1 MEPRSKLTSCI
12 RTRGKKSTP
21 HPDPIDP
28 PRRRAN
34 KRKGK
39 GTYENDRPPILS
51 LISRTTHE
59 VRYWVLA
66 HADKETTRTIIE
78 GNVPPKST
86 ILYTDEG
93 SNYGGVHPQHGTVCH
108 SRKEWARDDD
118 GDGIREVHC
127 NSCEGAGTGLRTFLR
142 TFRGVHKYYLADY
155 VATYET
161 MANAKSII
169 PAVVQRMCFG
179 DCQHTKD
186 S

>member
-1 MEPRSKLTSCI
+1 MSCI

-21 HPDPIDP
+21 HPDPADP

-51 LISRTTHE
+51 LISRSSHE
-59 VRYWVLA
+59 VRYWVLE
-66 HADKETTRTIIE
+66 HADKPTTRTIIE
-78 GNVPPKST
+78 GNVPREST
-86 ILYTDEG
+86 ILYTDEA
-93 SNYGGVHPQHGTVCH
+93 SNYPGVHPQHGSVCH
-108 SRKEWARDDD
+108 SHKEWARDDD

-161 MANAKSII
+161 MANTKRIT

-179 DCQHTKD
+179 DRRHTKD